1 MNHEALQIATAVG
14 WYLQFA
20 HRLND
25 WSWAIQVK
33 IPSIN
38 CNFCL
43 AAFTA
48 RHLQCKRIGEV
59 NYPRLKKRRYAM
71 NALLTKASGS
81 PANGRFISSDPRCIK
96 VVFIFLSPIELQI
109 KNHLNPVSMDTH
121 METQP
126 EAARQTSS
134 LDESPVPEP
143 AAFTRPVPSP
153 ETGRATF
160 ANIRQET
167 NLLDASMRALKQ
179 RKSTT
184 ASDLKLVAF
193 SLNMPT
199 AKRVQLSADFTDWD
213 ASPIDMIRFAD
224 GVWSTTVPLPSG
236 VYAYHFLVDGNW
248 HGDPQASP
256 RESNSKGAPIAFIKV
271 K

>member
-1 MNHEALQIATAVG
+1 
-14 WYLQFA
+14 
-20 HRLND
+20 
-25 WSWAIQVK
+25 
-33 IPSIN
+33 
-38 CNFCL
+38 
-43 AAFTA
+43 
-48 RHLQCKRIGEV
+48 
-59 NYPRLKKRRYAM
+59 M
-71 NALLTKASGS
+71 NALLTKASG
-81 PANGRFISSDPRCIK
+81 PPTKGRFISSAPRCIK

-109 KNHLNPVSMDTH
+109 KSYMNPVSMDTH

-134 LDESPVPEP
+134 LDTAPMSEP
-143 AAFTRPVPSP
+143 TAFTRPVPSP

-167 NLLDASMRALKQ
+167 NLLDASMRAQQQ
-179 RKSTT
+179 RKSAT
-184 ASDLKLVAF
+184 ATALKLVAF

-224 GVWSTTVPLPSG
+224 GVWSTTVPLPVG

-248 HGDPQASP
+248 HRDPRASS
-256 RESNSKGAPIAFIKV
+256 REANSKGVPIAFIRV